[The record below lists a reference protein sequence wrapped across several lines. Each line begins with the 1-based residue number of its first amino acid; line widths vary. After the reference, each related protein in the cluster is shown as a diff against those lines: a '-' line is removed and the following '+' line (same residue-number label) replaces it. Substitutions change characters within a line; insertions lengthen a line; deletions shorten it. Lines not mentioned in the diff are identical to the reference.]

1 MPNSTLMRGDK
12 IPSRSPRLTRLQRF
26 ITSEGEEAA
35 EFL

>member
-12 IPSRSPRLTRLQRF
+12 IASRSPRLQRF